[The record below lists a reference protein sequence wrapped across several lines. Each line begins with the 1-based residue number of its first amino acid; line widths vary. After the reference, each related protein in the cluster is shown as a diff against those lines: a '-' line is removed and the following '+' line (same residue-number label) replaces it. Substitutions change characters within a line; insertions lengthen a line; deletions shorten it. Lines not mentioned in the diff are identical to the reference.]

1 MDSLYMGLEEVGK
14 TLSDGAKGV
23 GKGTSLVSRV
33 ERQGVSE
40 KFGQLRDELGLDT
53 IRNKVV
59 SN

>member
-1 MDSLYMGLEEVGK
+1 MGLEEVGK

-40 KFGQLRDELGLDT
+40 KFGQLRDEFGLDT

-59 SN
+59 SD